1 MSQQRDHA
9 KCHKRI
15 GAKILKTTNLTR
27 LLQDR
32 LFRQALD
39 EHIVFNTRG
48 AKATL
53 LTPATKNAGVDF
65 GAVGTAYDYCLRC
78 AITRMNK
85 GSHDI
90 IKSFQAIKH
99 YSLRYHGV
107 PRVRKQ
113 MGSHLDILEKYLDR
127 SLITADELFKACLF
141 LAKFDAEYKSGLA
154 IEQFDVKPQNITEL
168 KRVVEGSNLKWLAGK
183 SSVIGPLF
191 DCAGTDLK
199 INADGDLIIGKI
211 LLDIK
216 TSPRLAL
223 KEDFRQLIGYYV
235 LNGIAGKPFDI
246 ENIGIYYPRFDYFV
260 ERPISEFVSES
271 AVTSIESLFKS
282 KLGGDIK
289 YDASRNLQYGISQKP
304 IEAILTDEAGRT
316 LLHHSAIKCDRQR
329 VAELIKIGAD
339 INAKDLE
346 GRTPL
351 FYALNKKNTDFL
363 EFLIRSGANVNVS
376 DITMM
381 SPLLW
386 AVTKRDLTLIKI
398 LLNAGADVNYQGEE
412 GWTSLHYAVS
422 DKQKKIIKLLMGSGA
437 DIHIREM
444 EGLTPLAMASNYPKD
459 KLVDLLQQ
467 H

>member
-1 MSQQRDHA
+1 MQ
-9 KCHKRI
+9 
-15 GAKILKTTNLTR
+15 TTSLSR

-32 LFRQALD
+32 PLRDALD
-39 EHIVFNTRG
+39 EHIAFNTRG
-48 AKATL
+48 AKAVL

-99 YSLRYHGV
+99 YSIRYHGV
-107 PRVRKQ
+107 LRVRKQ
-113 MGSHLDILEKYLDR
+113 MGFHLDILEKYLDR

-141 LAKFDAEYKSGLA
+141 LAKFDAEYKSGLP
-154 IEQFDVKPQNITEL
+154 IEQFDVKPQNVTEL

-199 INADGDLIIGKI
+199 INADGDLIIGKT

-216 TSPRLAL
+216 TSSRLAL

-246 ENIGIYYPRFDYFV
+246 EKIGIYYPRFDYFV
-260 ERPISEFVSES
+260 ERPINEFVSES
-271 AVTSIESLFKS
+271 DVTSIESLFKI
-282 KLGGDIK
+282 KLGDDIK
-289 YDASRNLQYGISQKP
+289 YDASRNLQYGINEKP
-304 IEAILTDEAGRT
+304 IEAILTDEAGWT
-316 LLHHSAIKCDRQR
+316 LLHHAAFKCDSQR

-339 INAKDLE
+339 INAKDQE

-351 FYALNKKNTDFL
+351 LYALTKKNLNFV
-363 EFLIRSGANVNVS
+363 EFLIRSGADVNISDNNNATALHWAVPNHDVALIEMLLGAGANVNCQ
-376 DITMM
+376 D
-381 SPLLW
+381 
-386 AVTKRDLTLIKI
+386 
-398 LLNAGADVNYQGEE
+398 GE
-412 GWTSLHYAVS
+412 GWTPLHYAVMG
-422 DKQKKIIKLLMGSGA
+422 KKKKIIRMLVAKGA
-437 DIHIREM
+437 DINIEEK
-444 EGLTPLAMASNYPKD
+444 EGDTPLSIALDCPKD
-459 KLVDLLQQ
+459 HLADLLQR